1 MDVTPRRMKADERR
15 QQILEAAMVE
25 FSGGGFDSVSV
36 GAIAARAGVSQ
47 PYVFRLFGTKKEL
60 YVACI
65 DERTRQIRAA
75 FTAAATEATADP
87 LGAMAASYDALL
99 ADDPEALRCQLQAW
113 AMTSDP
119 EIAAATRT
127 SYLDVWRDVHRLSGA
142 TGEEVREFMAQGML
156 LTVLA
161 ALELP
166 HLYTDPDAPLR
177 DQPQE

>member
-1 MDVTPRRMKADERR
+1 MKADERR

-36 GAIAARAGVSQ
+36 AAIAARAGVSQ

-65 DERTRQIRAA
+65 DERTRQIREA
-75 FTAAATEATADP
+75 FAAAAAEQPDDP
-87 LGAMAASYDALL
+87 MSAMAAAYGALL
-99 ADDPEALRCQLQAW
+99 AEDPEALRCQLQAW

-119 EIAAATRT
+119 EIAAATRS
-127 SYLDVWRDVHRLSGA
+127 SYLDVWRDVQRLTAAG
-142 TGEEVREFMAQGML
+142 GEEVRDFMAQGML

-161 ALELP
+161 ALDLP
-166 HLYTDPDAPLR
+166 GLYTDPDAPRR
-177 DQPQE
+177 DLPQE